1 MLHLIQYIPSQKLML
16 SLCFNFANID
26 EVEFGNGAY
35 HKSEQDEIY
44 CISTKIISS
53 TRIILIR
60 KAHLELLSQVIS

>member
-1 MLHLIQYIPSQKLML
+1 ML
-16 SLCFNFANID
+16 SLCFNFADID

-53 TRIILIR
+53 TRNNFDQKSSLGALISS
-60 KAHLELLSQVIS
+60 H